1 MSLYAEI
8 KSDHKRHRELIES
21 ILKTSGDSAER
32 KNLWTEFKHD
42 LEAHAAAEEQSLYAE
57 LIAEQDAQPQARHSV
72 AEHKESS
79 DLVEQLD
86 EMDMSSPAW
95 IQTFKTLAHDL
106 EHHMIEEE
114 EEVFEVSKETIGKT
128 RAEELATRFRLRK
141 QHELEQQIAA

>member
-8 KSDHKRHRELIES
+8 KSDHDRHRDLMKR
-21 ILKTSGDSAER
+21 ILETSGDSPDRR
-32 KNLWTEFKHD
+32 KLWKDFRND

-57 LIAEQDAQPQARHSV
+57 LIAEEQSQPQARHSV

-86 EMDMSSPAW
+86 AMDMSNPAW
-95 IQTFKTLAHDL
+95 LQTFKTLADDL
-106 EHHMIEEE
+106 EHHMKEEE
-114 EEVFEVSKETIGKT
+114 RDVFDVSKKMIGNT

-141 QHELEQQIAA
+141 QHELEDQVAA